1 MRRRLIQ
8 STLAVVL
15 VVIAVFGVSL
25 VIVETRTIGASAQ
38 ERVDLEALR
47 LASIVDSRIL
57 GDEQINAEILEDQ
70 VTDQRYAR
78 VAIPGR
84 DPIEVGTK
92 PTGEV
97 IQSKEAVGEEGET
110 VVVEEPRS
118 SITREVGRTFLII
131 GAVALLAVIAA
142 VLLAVRQA
150 NRLASPLTDLAE
162 TAERLGSGDPRPRH
176 KRYGVPELD
185 RVADVLDSSAER
197 IARMLTAE
205 RRLAADASHQL
216 RTPLT
221 ALSMRLEEITLTDD
235 PDTVKEEATIA
246 LGQVERLTDV
256 VQRLLTNSRDP
267 RTGSAV
273 TFDLDEVINQQLAEW
288 RPAYR
293 SVGRAIVSS
302 GKRHLQAVGTPGAV
316 AQVLAAL
323 IENSL
328 MHGGGTVA
336 LRTRVTGNQAVVEVT
351 DEGEES
357 PPSSAPGS
365 SSGPSVAKTRP
376 VSASLWPVIWRRRTA
391 DGSKCSRRS
400 RRSSACSCPVRRRSG
415 RQRGRSRRRF
425 DSRSAKNARELPGR
439 TVLRQEGLRRQERF
453 GTGHGLAGRERTEH
467 PGAVGPEAEQG
478 RDTDAEEL
486 EEVALQGAVEVEAVR
501 GDVQNAVLDHQADG
515 AEQQEE
521 REFLGAA
528 ALVAVA
534 VGEIAEAYVVG
545 DDRHHRGDHTGPHDL
560 QIRGAADEVED
571 EKIDPQ
577 PQAADHPELGELP
590 CQPVDTLAYHAARRG
605 MCPA

>member
-25 VIVETRTIGASAQ
+25 VIVETRTITSTAQ
-38 ERVDLEALR
+38 ERVDTEAVR
-47 LASIVDSRIL
+47 LASIVDSRLL
-57 GDEQINAEILEDQ
+57 GDETVDAKVLREQVQGDRYAEI
-70 VTDQRYAR
+70 R
-78 VAIPGR
+78 IPQK
-84 DPIEVGTK
+84 PVIQVGTK
-92 PTGEV
+92 PTGDV
-97 IQSKEAVGEEGET
+97 ISARETGEEGET
-110 VVVEEPRS
+110 VTVQEPRS
-118 SITREVGRTFLII
+118 SVTREVGRTLLII
-131 GAVALLAVIAA
+131 AAVALLAVIAA

-235 PDTVKEEATIA
+235 PDTVKDEATIA
-246 LGQVERLTDV
+246 LTQVERLTDV

-273 TFDLDEVINQQLAEW
+273 TFDLDEVIQQQLAEW

-293 SVGRAIVSS
+293 SAGRAIVSS
-302 GKRHLQAVGTPGAV
+302 GKRHLKAVGTPGAV

-336 LRTRVTGNQAVVEVT
+336 LRTRVTGNQAVIEVT
-351 DEGEES
+351 DEGPGVPADLGARIFERAISGRNSTGIGLAVARDLAEADGGRLEMLQAK
-357 PPSSAPGS
+357 PPVIALFLSRTQPPKKPQD
-365 SSGPSVAKTRP
+365 SGPT
-376 VSASLWPVIWRRRTA
+376 
-391 DGSKCSRRS
+391 
-400 RRSSACSCPVRRRSG
+400 VR
-415 RQRGRSRRRF
+415 
-425 DSRSAKNARELPGR
+425 
-439 TVLRQEGLRRQERF
+439 
-453 GTGHGLAGRERTEH
+453 
-467 PGAVGPEAEQG
+467 
-478 RDTDAEEL
+478 
-486 EEVALQGAVEVEAVR
+486 
-501 GDVQNAVLDHQADG
+501 
-515 AEQQEE
+515 
-521 REFLGAA
+521 
-528 ALVAVA
+528 
-534 VGEIAEAYVVG
+534 
-545 DDRHHRGDHTGPHDL
+545 
-560 QIRGAADEVED
+560 
-571 EKIDPQ
+571 
-577 PQAADHPELGELP
+577 
-590 CQPVDTLAYHAARRG
+590 
-605 MCPA
+605 

>member
-25 VIVETRTIGASAQ
+25 VIVETRTISNSAQ
-38 ERVDLEALR
+38 ERVDSEALR

-57 GDEQINAEILEDQ
+57 GDEKVSAAVFKDQ
-70 VTDQRYAR
+70 VTGDRYA
-78 VAIPGR
+78 VIDIPGQPTIR
-84 DPIEVGTK
+84 VGNQPAGDVIHSTTK
-92 PTGEV
+92 
-97 IQSKEAVGEEGET
+97 GEEGET
-110 VVVEEPRS
+110 VRVEEPRS
-118 SITREVGRTFLII
+118 AVTREVGRTLLII
-131 GAVALLAVIAA
+131 ALVALLAIIAA

-185 RVADVLDSSAER
+185 RVADVLDASAER
-197 IARMLTAE
+197 IGRMLTAE

-246 LGQVERLTDV
+246 LTQVERLTDV
-256 VQRLLTNSRDP
+256 VERLLTNARDP

-273 TFDLDEVINQQLAEW
+273 SFDLDEVIQQQLAEW

-293 SVGRAIVSS
+293 SAGRAIVSS
-302 GKRHLQAVGTPGAV
+302 GKRHLRAVGTPGAV

-351 DEGEES
+351 DEG
-357 PPSSAPGS
+357 PGV
-365 SSGPSVAKTRP
+365 P
-376 VSASLWPVIWRRRTA
+376 
-391 DGSKCSRRS
+391 
-400 RRSSACSCPVRRRSG
+400 
-415 RQRGRSRRRF
+415 
-425 DSRSAKNARELPGR
+425 
-439 TVLRQEGLRRQERF
+439 
-453 GTGHGLAGRERTEH
+453 
-467 PGAVGPEAEQG
+467 
-478 RDTDAEEL
+478 
-486 EEVALQGAVEVEAVR
+486 
-501 GDVQNAVLDHQADG
+501 
-515 AEQQEE
+515 
-521 REFLGAA
+521 
-528 ALVAVA
+528 
-534 VGEIAEAYVVG
+534 
-545 DDRHHRGDHTGPHDL
+545 
-560 QIRGAADEVED
+560 
-571 EKIDPQ
+571 
-577 PQAADHPELGELP
+577 PELGSRIFERTISGRNSTGIGLAVARDLAEADGGRLEMLQAKP
-590 CQPVDTLAYHAARRG
+590 PVFGLFLSRTPLKV
-605 MCPA
+605 PAEPEEPERTVR